1 VTLKQQ
7 VAKLILQ
14 NEQLMRETSRSS
26 QQLESSSDPTL
37 SFHTLKVTKRKDEC
51 VYYTGFSKGKFTSIL
66 SFLVPDNKTCPFS
79 TKKNLKCFKS
89 LSLEDQL
96 LLVLVKLRQNFDF
109 VHLGKLFKISS
120 QDCSSLFSEWIQYMY
135 FRFSSVSIWPHRD
148 TIIGHMPKKFRKE
161 FPNTLVIIDG
171 TEIKIEKPSSLTR
184 QSQCYSDY
192 KSCTTLKGLVGID
205 PRGSIIFS
213 SMLFTGNIS
222 DNEITRQSGFY
233 NIIESHLKTGKI
245 LPGDGVMADKGFR
258 IIGDLK
264 ALGLELNIPPFTVS
278 GTQMK
283 DTDVELTEKIAR
295 HRVHVERAIARV
307 KQFKILGGKVKLGLF
322 SIVNQIWFS
331 CCFLTNFMSPL
342 INDDK
347 L

>member
-1 VTLKQQ
+1 
-7 VAKLILQ
+7 
-14 NEQLMRETSRSS
+14 MRETSSRSS
-26 QQLESSSDPTL
+26 QQQECSSDPIL
-37 SFHTLKVTKRKDEC
+37 SFHALKVTKHKDEC
-51 VYYTGFSKGKFTSIL
+51 VYYTGFSKGQFTSIL
-66 SFLVPDNKTCPFS
+66 NFLVPDNKTCPFS
-79 TKKNLKCFKS
+79 TKKKLKCLIS
-89 LSLEDQL
+89 LSLEDQF

-120 QDCSSLFSEWIQYMY
+120 QDCSSLFSDWIQYMY

-148 TIIGHMPKKFRKE
+148 TIIGHMPKKYRKE

-184 QSQCYSDY
+184 QSQCYSAY

-258 IIGDLK
+258 IDEDFEDLK
-264 ALGLELNIPPFTVS
+264 GIGLELNIPPFTVS
-278 GTQMK
+278 GAQMK
-283 DTDVELTEKIAR
+283 DTDVALTEKIAR
-295 HRVHVERAIARV
+295 HGVHVERAIARV

-342 INDDK
+342 INDD
-347 L
+347 